1 MEPGRWH
8 LFEALFLVDLV
19 DRDPAVFLQRVQEE
33 EDLGQLL
40 GLLVLTL
47 LAVAKL
53 ELEVFALCKQVYFAV
68 RY

>member
-8 LFEALFLVDLV
+8 LFEAHFLVDLV